1 MSCPIPDLKAE
12 RNLANK
18 IETDSGVKI
27 NVEDLG
33 GDGKPIVFIHGWPAN
48 HKMFEYQFTEL
59 PKHHSRC
66 IGIDLRG
73 FGDSDKPWNGYDYD
87 TMSDDV
93 KTVLDALN
101 VKNATLV
108 GFSMGGAISIR
119 YMARHHGARIEKL
132 VLAGAAAPCF
142 TKRPDFPYG
151 IEKSAVDD
159 LIRLTYQDRPS
170 MLKVFGQIFFANPDK
185 LSPEFKT
192 WNLSLGLAASAYA
205 TIQCAVELR
214 DADLRKDMA
223 SIKIPTLILHGVDDH
238 VCTFDL
244 AKSMHE
250 GIKSSQLVQFEKAG
264 HGFYYEERER
274 FNSELVRFIG

>member
-1 MSCPIPDLKAE
+1 M
-12 RNLANK
+12 ANK
-18 IETDSGVKI
+18 IETGSSGVKI

-33 GDGKPIVFIHGWPAN
+33 GDGKPVVFIHGWPVN
-48 HKMFEYQFTEL
+48 HRMFEYQFTEL
-59 PKHHSRC
+59 PKHRCRC

-73 FGDSDKPWNGYDYD
+73 FGDSDKPWDGYDYD
-87 TMSDDV
+87 TMADDV
-93 KTVLDALN
+93 KAVLDALKLEN
-101 VKNATLV
+101 VTLV

-119 YMARHHGARIEKL
+119 VMARHQGASIEKL
-132 VLAGAAAPCF
+132 VLAAAAAPCF
-142 TKRPDFPYG
+142 TKRQDFPHG

-159 LIRLTYQDRPS
+159 LVRLTYKDRPS
-170 MLKVFGQIFFANPDK
+170 MLKAFSQIFFADPDK
-185 LSPEFKT
+185 LSLEFKT

-223 SIKIPTLILHGVDDH
+223 SIKVPTLILHGVDDR

-250 GIKSSQLVQFEKAG
+250 GIRGSQLVQFEKAG

-274 FNSELVRFIG
+274 FNSELVRFI

>member
-1 MSCPIPDLKAE
+1 
-12 RNLANK
+12 
-18 IETDSGVKI
+18 
-27 NVEDLG
+27 
-33 GDGKPIVFIHGWPAN
+33 
-48 HKMFEYQFTEL
+48 MFEYQFTEL
-59 PKHHSRC
+59 PKHRCRC

-73 FGDSDKPWNGYDYD
+73 FGDSDKPWDGYNYD
-87 TMSDDV
+87 TLSDDL
-93 KTVLDALN
+93 KTVLDSLD

-142 TKRPDFPYG
+142 TKRPDFPFG

-159 LIRLTYQDRPS
+159 LIRLTYQDRPA
-170 MLKVFGQIFFANPDK
+170 MLKAFGQIFFANPDK

-192 WNLSLGLAASAYA
+192 WNLGLGLAASAYA

-244 AKSMHE
+244 AKRMHE
-250 GIKSSQLVQFEKAG
+250 AIKSSQLVQFEKAG

-274 FNSELVRFIG
+274 FNSELVRFIGSASHSI

>member
-1 MSCPIPDLKAE
+1 MILPLYFGE
-12 RNLANK
+12 NNLASK
-18 IETDSGVKI
+18 ITTSSGIKI

-33 GDGKPIVFIHGWPAN
+33 GKGKPVVFIHGWPVN
-48 HKMFEYQFTEL
+48 HEMFEYQFTEL
-59 PKHHSRC
+59 PKHDCRC

-73 FGDSDKPWNGYDYD
+73 FGDSDKPWDGYNYD

-93 KTVLDALN
+93 KSVLDSLDLKA
-101 VKNATLV
+101 VTLV

-119 YMARHHGARIEKL
+119 YMARHRGERVEKL

-159 LIRLTYQDRPS
+159 LVRMTYQDRPL
-170 MLKVFGQIFFANPDK
+170 MLKAFSQIFFASPDK

-192 WNLSLGLAASAYA
+192 WNLSLGLAASAHA
-205 TIQCAVELR
+205 TIKCAIELR

-223 SIKIPTLILHGVDDH
+223 SIKVPTLILHGVDDR
-238 VCTFDL
+238 VCLFDL
-244 AKSMHE
+244 AKRVSE
-250 GIKSSQLVQFEKAG
+250 GIKGSKLVQFEKAG
-264 HGFYYEERER
+264 HGFYFEERER
-274 FNSELVRFIG
+274 FNSELVRFIA

>member
-1 MSCPIPDLKAE
+1 M
-12 RNLANK
+12 R
-18 IETDSGVKI
+18 
-27 NVEDLG
+27 
-33 GDGKPIVFIHGWPAN
+33 GDGKPVVFIHGWPVN

-59 PKHHSRC
+59 PKHGCRC

-73 FGDSDKPWNGYDYD
+73 FGDSDKPWDGYDYD

-93 KTVLDALN
+93 KAVLDSLDVN
-101 VKNATLV
+101 NATLV
-108 GFSMGGAISIR
+108 GFSMGGAISTR
-119 YMARHHGARIEKL
+119 YMSRHDGAHIEKL

-151 IEKSAVDD
+151 IEKSAVDG
-159 LIRLTYQDRPS
+159 LISQAYEDRPA
-170 MLKVFGQIFFANPDK
+170 MLNNFSQIFFANPGK
-185 LSPEFKT
+185 LSAQFKA
-192 WNLSLGLAASAYA
+192 WNLDLGLAASAYA

-223 SIKIPTLILHGVDDH
+223 GIKVPTLILHGVEDR

-250 GIKSSQLVQFEKAG
+250 GIKGSQLVQFEKAG

-274 FNSELVRFIG
+274 FNSALASFIG